1 MYSLLLMKMGN
12 SFNKAI
18 FDDNVSEDLVNW
30 AQSARRRKG
39 KNKTNNADVAT
50 SSTDERHGGSVQMTD
65 A

>member
-1 MYSLLLMKMGN
+1 MCSLLIIKMGS

-39 KNKTNNADVAT
+39 KNKTNNADMAT
-50 SSTDERHGGSVQMTD
+50 SSTDERHGGAVQMTD

>member
-1 MYSLLLMKMGN
+1 MGS

-30 AQSARRRKG
+30 AQSDRRRKG